1 MTHEEFQ
8 NKVHLISDRKLIEDA
23 TIAIEKLCKTGAR
36 SFTMTVPPRLDDTD
50 IVLSELTRRFEELIL
65 KK

>member
-8 NKVHLISDRKLIEDA
+8 NKLHSIPDRKLIEDA
-23 TIAIEKLCKTGAR
+23 TIAIERLCKTGAR
-36 SFTMTVPPRLDDTD
+36 SFAMTVPPRLDDTD
-50 IVLSELTRRFEELIL
+50 MVLTELIRRFEELIL

>member
-8 NKVHLISDRKLIEDA
+8 NKVHFISDRQLIEDA
-23 TIAIEKLCKTGAR
+23 TIAIEKLCRTGAR
-36 SFTMTVPPRLDDTD
+36 SFTMTVPPQLDDTD
-50 IVLSELTRRFEELIL
+50 IVLTELTRRFEELIL